1 MLARLIRTL
10 RWLVRRDRLDREIS
24 TELDFHLEMQVEQLV
39 RDGTAP
45 DEARRI
51 ALRDFGGVDRVT
63 EEIRDVRGITFWD
76 ALAQDARYG
85 LRALAAS
92 PGFTLVAVVTLGLGI
107 GANTAIFS
115 VIDGVLLKPLPY
127 REGGRLVLVRQS
139 APLDGQDNIGVSIKE
154 VQDYRQEL
162 ATLESLVEYHSM
174 SFILL
179 SHGEPDRVDTGV
191 VSSNFF
197 DVLGVKPLLGRS
209 FVDTDDDLGAEPVLI
224 LSYGYW
230 QHKFGGD
237 PDIVGTVFQM
247 NDRPHTVVGVL
258 PNIPQYP
265 RENDVY
271 MPTSACPFRANGE
284 RRMNQDR
291 RAFSALLAFG
301 RMKPG
306 VTLDEVQGDVRAVA
320 GRFREEYPKVYPPD
334 SGFTAT
340 SIPLQVELV
349 RQARPMLLI
358 LFGAA
363 ALVLLIACAN
373 VANLTLARTLR
384 REREFAVRTALGA
397 GRGRLLR
404 QLLTEST
411 ILAMAGGILGL
422 LLARLTLGMLT
433 AFVAR
438 FTTRTMQIGIDGWV
452 LAFTGVVSILTG
464 VAFGTIP
471 AMTSRLRV
479 AGALK
484 DGTVQS
490 GEGARRH
497 RLRGALIVGQVAV
510 SFALLIGAGLLLIS
524 FYRLEQV
531 DPGYRAER
539 VLTAEIFPNWSNQH
553 SDEQMHA
560 RYQDLLGRLEAQPG
574 VLSAAITNAVPLAQ
588 LRPFSRP
595 FRIWGQPAERPER
608 RPTAAFSIASTH
620 YFATLGVPL
629 LQGRLFTPLDHERAA
644 RVAVINQTMAR
655 YWGDEDPLGSEVTFD
670 DEHWV
675 TIVGIVGNVRQFG
688 LDRAADAQIYV
699 PLRQTM
705 GGLGAR
711 LLVRTAS
718 APTAIAAAMK
728 EAVYA
733 VDPEQPVEQIQT
745 LLELKGE
752 RLATPRLTATLLL
765 LFAGLALVITV
776 AGLTGV
782 IGTSVSQ
789 RTHEFGVRMALGAT
803 RARVLRL
810 VLRQGL
816 VMVLAGLAIGA
827 TASFAFGRVLS
838 SYLFLTEPTDPLTF
852 TMVSLVF
859 VACAAGACFVPARRA
874 TTIDPTTALRAE

>member
-1 MLARLIRTL
+1 MLARSIRTL
-10 RWLVRRDRLDREIS
+10 RSLFRRDRLDREIS
-24 TELDFHLEMQVEQLV
+24 TELDFHLEMQIEQLV
-39 RDGTAP
+39 RRGVAP
-45 DEARRI
+45 DEARRR
-51 ALRDFGGVDRVT
+51 ALRDFGGVDRVI

-76 ALAQDARYG
+76 ALAQDVRYG
-85 LRALAAS
+85 LRALAAN
-92 PGFTLVAVVTLGLGI
+92 PGFALVAVVTLGLGI
-107 GANTAIFS
+107 GANSAIFS

-127 REGGRLVLVRQS
+127 REGSRLVLVRES

-154 VQDYRQEL
+154 VQDYRQQL
-162 ATLESLVEYHSM
+162 TTLQSLVEYHSM

-191 VSSNFF
+191 VSANFF

-209 FVDTDDDLGAEPVLI
+209 FVDADDDLGAEPVLI

-230 QHKFGGD
+230 QRKFGGD
-237 PDIVGTVFQM
+237 PHIVGTVFQM

-271 MPTSACPFRANGE
+271 MPTSACPFRASGE

-301 RMKPG
+301 RVKPG
-306 VTLDEVQGDVRAVA
+306 VSLDEVETDVRTVA
-320 GRFREEYPKVYPPD
+320 GRFRQEYPKVYPVD

-340 SIPLQVELV
+340 SIPLQAELV

-358 LFGAA
+358 LFGTA

-384 REREFAVRTALGA
+384 REREFAVRAALGA

-411 ILAMAGGILGL
+411 ILAVVGGVLGL
-422 LLARLTLGMLT
+422 LLAWLTLGMLT
-433 AFVAR
+433 AFAGR

-452 LAFTGVVSILTG
+452 LAFTGLVSILTG
-464 VAFGTIP
+464 LVFGTIP
-471 AMTSRLRV
+471 AMTSRVRL

-484 DGTVQS
+484 DGALQN
-490 GEGARRH
+490 GEGVRRH
-497 RLRGALIVGQVAV
+497 RLRSLLIVGQVAV
-510 SFALLIGAGLLLIS
+510 SFALLVGAGLLLAS

-531 DPGYRAER
+531 DPGFSAER
-539 VLTAEIFPNWSNQH
+539 VLTAEIFPNWSTERNDQ
-553 SDEQMHA
+553 QLHA
-560 RYQDLLGRLEAQPG
+560 MYRDLLGRLETQPG

-588 LRPFSRP
+588 LRPFNQP
-595 FRIWGQPAERPER
+595 FRIWGRPAERPER
-608 RPTAAFSIASTH
+608 RPTAALSIASPD

-629 LQGRLFTPLDHERAA
+629 LQGRLFTDLDHEKSA
-644 RVAVINQTMAR
+644 RIAVINQTMAR
-655 YWGDEDPLGSEVTFD
+655 YWNEGNPLGAEVTFD

-675 TIVGIVGNVRQFG
+675 TIVGVVGNVRQFG
-688 LDRAADAQIYV
+688 LERDVDAQIYV
-699 PLRQTM
+699 PLSQST
-705 GGLGAR
+705 GELGAR

-718 APTAIAAAMK
+718 DPGAMASTMK
-728 EAVYA
+728 QAVYA

-782 IGTSVSQ
+782 IATSVSQ
-789 RTHEFGVRMALGAT
+789 RTREFGIRMALGAT

-827 TASFAFGRVLS
+827 GGSFAFGQVLS
-838 SYLFLTEPTDPLTF
+838 SYLFRTEPTDPMTF
-852 TMVSLVF
+852 MAVSLVF
-859 VACAAGACFVPARRA
+859 VACAVGACLVPARRA